1 MLRISIYDSVPFEYT
16 MKSITFARVLRV
28 LAVLAL
34 ILMVGELQRATSTNI
49 EELFATEIVLI
60 AMVILMT
67 RIIEIQKSEQSNTPS
82 GY

>member
-1 MLRISIYDSVPFEYT
+1 
-16 MKSITFARVLRV
+16 MKSLTFARVLRV

-49 EELFATEIVLI
+49 EELFATELVLI

-67 RIIEIQKSEQSNTPS
+67 RIIEIQKSEQSNKPS

>member
-1 MLRISIYDSVPFEYT
+1 

-67 RIIEIQKSEQSNTPS
+67 RIIEIQKSEQSNKPS

>member
-1 MLRISIYDSVPFEYT
+1 MNSL
-16 MKSITFARVLRV
+16 TFARVLRV

-67 RIIEIQKSEQSNTPS
+67 RIIEIQKSEQSNKPS

>member
-1 MLRISIYDSVPFEYT
+1 MTSL
-16 MKSITFARVLRV
+16 TFARVLRV

-67 RIIEIQKSEQSNTPS
+67 RIIEISKSEQSNKPS

>member
-1 MLRISIYDSVPFEYT
+1 

-60 AMVILMT
+60 AVVILMT